1 MHDNNK
7 FTFIIEEIVY
17 YVFTPTVN
25 KGVVTI
31 NLPDVAL
38 TSKETGRDFWELLDE
53 RLELCHKAHK
63 QRIEKRLFGT
73 KSDVSPVHWQF
84 GAIARLKPGET
95 IDKYLTG
102 GYSTTSLGY
111 VGLYETVMA
120 LKGVPHTDPS
130 AKDFALS
137 IVKHMVDKCE
147 EWNKQDD
154 YGYSVYGTPEE
165 STTFDFAKA
174 LQRRHGIIKGITDKD
189 YVVNSYHCN
198 LKEKIDAISKLE
210 FEAPFQKYTTGGAV
224 SYFECSR
231 NIINNMK
238 AFHKVIEAGYK
249 HIMYFE
255 ANTKPDYCYICKN
268 FDHIDMAR
276 DPVTNKRIWKCSCCG
291 NTDLHQMDVSR
302 RVCGYPGTVNYM
314 NQGRMGDIGDRVEH
328 I

>member
-1 MHDNNK
+1 MGESMKLNLLWDKMAEEFGVEDN
-7 FTFIIEEIVY
+7 TV
-17 YVFTPTVN
+17 TPTRDIEVKGKGVIKSIVKENGNYTIHYKKKNDAKFYGRFN

-189 YVVNSYHCN
+189 YVTNSYHQ
-198 LKEKIDAISKLE
+198 L
-210 FEAPFQKYTTGGAV
+210 F
-224 SYFECSR
+224 
-231 NIINNMK
+231 
-238 AFHKVIEAGYK
+238 
-249 HIMYFE
+249 
-255 ANTKPDYCYICKN
+255 
-268 FDHIDMAR
+268 
-276 DPVTNKRIWKCSCCG
+276 
-291 NTDLHQMDVSR
+291 
-302 RVCGYPGTVNYM
+302 
-314 NQGRMGDIGDRVEH
+314 
-328 I
+328 

>member
-1 MHDNNK
+1 M
-7 FTFIIEEIVY
+7 
-17 YVFTPTVN
+17 FTPTVN

-73 KSDVSPVHWQF
+73 KSDVSPAHWQF

-189 YVVNSYHCN
+189 YVVNSYHQLLN
-198 LKEKIDAISKLE
+198 VA
-210 FEAPFQKYTTGGAV
+210 
-224 SYFECSR
+224 
-231 NIINNMK
+231 
-238 AFHKVIEAGYK
+238 
-249 HIMYFE
+249 
-255 ANTKPDYCYICKN
+255 
-268 FDHIDMAR
+268 
-276 DPVTNKRIWKCSCCG
+276 
-291 NTDLHQMDVSR
+291 
-302 RVCGYPGTVNYM
+302 
-314 NQGRMGDIGDRVEH
+314 
-328 I
+328 

>member
-1 MHDNNK
+1 M
-7 FTFIIEEIVY
+7 
-17 YVFTPTVN
+17 FTPTVN

-84 GAIARLKPGET
+84 GAIARLKPGEV

-165 STTFDFAKA
+165 SATFEFAKA
-174 LQRRHGIIKGITDKD
+174 LQKRHGIIKGITDKD
-189 YVVNSYHCN
+189 YVMNSYHQLFN
-198 LKEKIDAISKLE
+198 VA
-210 FEAPFQKYTTGGAV
+210 
-224 SYFECSR
+224 
-231 NIINNMK
+231 
-238 AFHKVIEAGYK
+238 
-249 HIMYFE
+249 
-255 ANTKPDYCYICKN
+255 
-268 FDHIDMAR
+268 
-276 DPVTNKRIWKCSCCG
+276 
-291 NTDLHQMDVSR
+291 
-302 RVCGYPGTVNYM
+302 
-314 NQGRMGDIGDRVEH
+314 
-328 I
+328 

>member
-1 MHDNNK
+1 ML
-7 FTFIIEEIVY
+7 
-17 YVFTPTVN
+17 TPTVN

-38 TSKETGRDFWELLDE
+38 TSKETGEDFWKLLDE

-73 KSDVSPVHWQF
+73 KSDESPVHWQY
-84 GAIARLKPGET
+84 GAIARLKPGEL

-137 IVKHMVDKCE
+137 IVKHMADKCN
-147 EWNKQDD
+147 EWNEQDD

-174 LQRRHGIIKGITDKD
+174 LQRRHGIIKNITDKD
-189 YVVNSYHCN
+189 YVINSYHVN
-198 LKEKIDAISKLE
+198 VKEKIDAISKLK
-210 FEAPFQKYTTGGAV
+210 FEAPFQRYTTGGAV

-231 NIINNMK
+231 NIINNME
-238 AFHKVIEAGYK
+238 AFHKVIEAGYEY
-249 HIMYFE
+249 IMYFE
-255 ANTKPDYCYICKN
+255 GNTKPDYCYVCKN
-268 FDHIDMAR
+268 FDHIEMAR
-276 DPVTNKRIWKCSCCG
+276 DPITNKRIWKCSYCG
-291 NTDLHQMDVSR
+291 NTDPHMMDVSR
-302 RVCGYPGTVNYM
+302 RICGYPGTANYM
-314 NQGRMGDIGDRVEH
+314 NQGRMGDIGDRVDH

>member
-1 MHDNNK
+1 M
-7 FTFIIEEIVY
+7 
-17 YVFTPTVN
+17 FTPTVN

-84 GAIARLKPGET
+84 GAIARLKPGEV

-120 LKGVPHTDPS
+120 LKGVSHTDPS
-130 AKDFALS
+130 VKDFALS
-137 IVKHMVDKCE
+137 IVKHMADKCE
-147 EWNKQDD
+147 EWNKQDN

-165 STTFDFAKA
+165 SATFEFAKA

-189 YVVNSYHCN
+189 YVINSYHCDV
-198 LKEKIDAISKLE
+198 KEKIDAISKLE

-238 AFHKVIEAGYK
+238 AFHKVIESGYK
-249 HIMYFE
+249 NIMYFE

-276 DPVTNKRIWKCSCCG
+276 DPITNKRIWKCSCCG
-291 NTDLHQMDVSR
+291 NTDPHQMDVSR